1 MISNFIHILKMLKI
15 LESTDHQL
23 LEEFIQEIKNTDLSI
38 QESTSSALEW
48 YSNKLSQPN
57 SNCYIFVELENNK
70 IVKAFF
76 TMTVASIFN
85 STAKVFPFW
94 VSGFIYSLK
103 HDSTPAAGYAHLY
116 EAAVAH
122 YESINYT
129 TFFNVIKIPKKY
141 TKSQIDKYITGTYE
155 KIVGKAARYDYLV
168 ETVIDNP
175 ATYDEFILF
184 KTIIPKQI
192 PDNKKILITRMDLKN
207 EFRNYSN

>member
-1 MISNFIHILKMLKI
+1 MIEL
-15 LESTDHQL
+15 LEPEDHQL
-23 LEEFIQEIKNTDLSI
+23 LKDFIQEIKNTDSTI
-38 QESTSSALEW
+38 KESTSTALDW
-48 YSNKLSQPN
+48 YFNKLTQPK
-57 SNCYIFVELENNK
+57 SGCYIFVELENNK

-103 HDSTPAAGYAHLY
+103 HDATPAAGFTDLY
-116 EAAVAH
+116 DAAVAY
-122 YESINYT
+122 YESINFT

-155 KIVGKAARYDYLV
+155 KIVGKAARYDYLI
-168 ETVIDNP
+168 ETVIDDP
-175 ATYDEFILF
+175 ATYDEFFLF
-184 KTIIPKQI
+184 KSIIPKQI
-192 PDNKKILITRMDLKN
+192 PDNKKVLITRMDLKN